1 VQGAP
6 RPPPETQHQPPAQPQ
21 RVQDPGPVPSDTPEK
36 PEEKEDTQPEIS
48 IILEIDD
55 IVSEDNEE
63 QQGKKIGSTL
73 KKLKKVVIARSEK
86 GYDVTELEEMYRQC
100 GNVFASDDMY
110 TATHYLESI
119 QTILEKMLQADQ
131 KVKVTGK
138 DAPPDRGSEIL
149 AEDRFGGEVEDD
161 LGSSAEGSV
170 TVEDRTKTE
179 LVEDWEMEDEPEMGD
194 KEKAIQ
200 ALESAKRAITDADG
214 DGFDIS
220 GAKRMFQKAR
230 PLYETGT
237 FSDVIE
243 IATEVEREVMR
254 AKGLSEHEIKEIIGD
269 MSRERAGIKAEP
281 EDIDEGKGLS
291 NEERR
296 ELIGM
301 INKVWIPLR
310 EATRYGLDIS
320 GFEDLL
326 EQAKSKRSFHQARV
340 LVESVETEVKNKLDS
355 YKNEQHDK
363 ASNMFHYIRSEILSA
378 GKSGLD
384 ISQYQLMQDRASR
397 SISLGDYEDAIGTME
412 RCLTELKTAEQ
423 TAQGQ
428 VQETAAEDA
437 SSRKSDLV
445 WDADDEEEEGTMPE
459 PEGAAKV
466 DEKDELTDEKR
477 LKILE
482 DRFIL
487 GEISEDSYRDLKN
500 SILDRM
506 KKRD

>member
-21 RVQDPGPVPSDTPEK
+21 REQAPGPVPSESPEK